1 MTFLSNPH
9 IQWRLDIARQLVERI
24 RAFPGVQAIIV
35 GGSVARGYADAYSDL
50 ELPIVWD
57 ALPTDE
63 TRMAVVAALQGE
75 FLYGYDGP
83 AQEDQLLINGF
94 QVDLWHN
101 TVAEEDAVFKAVLQ
115 EYSTRL
121 GESNFMD
128 TIRACIPLYGEALI
142 QKWKRLA
149 AQYPDE
155 LALKNIR
162 ETLPTLE
169 ASQLT
174 VLAYRE
180 NPTAFYAAISRQQQA
195 MFMVLLA
202 LNRLYFPTFKWM
214 YQVLETMPIKPAAV
228 EQRFR
233 QAFKASYADAVQDT
247 PQLLHETLALVEQTF
262 PQVDTAAVR
271 RRLAYVRRMYSEGTQ
286 INADER

>member
-1 MTFLSNPH
+1 MTVFSNPH
-9 IQWRLDIARQLVERI
+9 IQWRLDIARQLAERI
-24 RAFPGVQAIIV
+24 RAFSGVQAIIV

-57 ALPTDE
+57 TLPTDE
-63 TRMAVVAALQGE
+63 TRLAVVAALQGE

-101 TVAEEDAVFKAVLQ
+101 TVSEENAVFKAVLQ
-115 EYSTRL
+115 EYSTGL
-121 GESNFMD
+121 GESNFLD
-128 TIRACIPLYGEALI
+128 TVRACIPLYGEALI
-142 QKWKRLA
+142 QEWKRLA

-155 LALKNIR
+155 LVLKNIR
-162 ETLPTLE
+162 ETLPTFE
-169 ASQLT
+169 AGQLT

-214 YQVLETMPIKPAAV
+214 YQVLETMRIKPAAV

-233 QAFKASYADAVQDT
+233 QTFTASYAEAVQDT
-247 PQLLHETLALVEQTF
+247 TQLLHETLALVEQTF
-262 PQVDTAAVR
+262 PQVDTAAVH
-271 RRLAYVRRMYSEGTQ
+271 RRLAYARRMYSDGTQ